1 MFVHEHLR
9 FREVAL
15 KCDIVGKEDNYKY
28 LHCTRITLGNDL
40 LFLFVNFFCKSVF
53 EKFMTRS
60 SSFIHLATSCEYDN
74 VEVKEKS
81 VVCHTS

>member
-1 MFVHEHLR
+1 MKPVWLVNINVSKFQQNFPRYEFSVLLFMFVHEHLR

-40 LFLFVNFFCKSVF
+40 LFLFVNFFFASLF
-53 EKFMTRS
+53 LRN
-60 SSFIHLATSCEYDN
+60 L
-74 VEVKEKS
+74 
-81 VVCHTS
+81 